1 MGGGRPRPR
10 RPPARST
17 VPPVSRQPHSL
28 RYISILQNST
38 KRTLGV
44 ISKILF
50 AIIIAFSVLLLAS
63 VTRSLLEKRVRSA
76 LMTLRVYLILLAVYI
91 TALVGTTL
99 ALPIHTLPYTAVLIK
114 GDWTIDA
121 TSLRR
126 NPHGKQ
132 EDLELDFRMTNRGKT
147 PVKGENLEAYLLGDH
162 GVRFNPAPQ
171 PSDPPFTA
179 EIKPG
184 KYLYTTRKFTIPAG
198 QERIELVLKEIGFRW
213 QKLMIGGYPFD
224 GRTVIVLVTPQ

>member
-1 MGGGRPRPR
+1 VIV
-10 RPPARST
+10 AK
-17 VPPVSRQPHSL
+17 VFFF
-28 RYISILQNST
+28 ILV
-38 KRTLGV
+38 G
-44 ISKILF
+44 
-50 AIIIAFSVLLLAS
+50 FSVLLLAS

-76 LMTLRVYLILLAVYI
+76 LKTLRVYLVLVGIYV
-91 TALVGTTL
+91 TVLVGTTL
-99 ALPIHTLPYTAVLIK
+99 ALPLHTLPYTAVLIK
-114 GDWTIDA
+114 NDWTIDA

-126 NPHGKQ
+126 TPYGKK
-132 EDLELDFRMTNRGKT
+132 ENFEIDFRMTNRGKT

-179 EIKPG
+179 EVKPG
-184 KYLYTTRKFTIPAG
+184 KYLYTTRKFVIPAN

-213 QKLMIGGYPFD
+213 EWLMIGGYPFD

>member
-1 MGGGRPRPR
+1 M
-10 RPPARST
+10 
-17 VPPVSRQPHSL
+17 
-28 RYISILQNST
+28 
-38 KRTLGV
+38 

-50 AIIIAFSVLLLAS
+50 FIIVGFSVLLLAS
-63 VTRSLLEKRVRSA
+63 VTRSLMEKRVRSA
-76 LMTLRVYLILLAVYI
+76 LMTLRVYLVLLAIYV
-91 TALVGTTL
+91 TAVVASTL
-99 ALPIHTLPYTAVLIK
+99 SLPIHTLPYTAVLMK

-126 NPHGKQ
+126 APHGKQ
-132 EDLELDFRMTNRGKT
+132 EDLEIDFRMTNRGKT
-147 PVKGENLEAYLLGDH
+147 PIKGENLEAYVLVDH

-179 EIKPG
+179 EINPG

-213 QKLMIGGYPFD
+213 EWLLIGGYPFD
-224 GRTVIVLVTPQ
+224 GRTVIVLVSPQ